1 MGGRQG
7 RRPFL
12 PPQVDQADLEA
23 YDGAPPGKYTA
34 GLGQKGIAFCDDSE
48 DAVSMALT
56 AVDRLL
62 RSARVPVTDIG
73 ALHVGTESSPDRAKA
88 VKTGLMRLFN
98 DDGDGATDVG
108 GVDVVA
114 ACYGGAAALF
124 NAVNWVESRAWDGRF
139 VSPKDQEGWWA
150 RWPPRRAPT
159 TLFLSSFLPF

>member
-1 MGGRQG
+1 VGGRQG

-88 VKTGLMRLFN
+88 VKTGLMQGQWSVTHYRLYSA
-98 DDGDGATDVG
+98 DDVLRQIVIRSHGA
-108 GVDVVA
+108 
-114 ACYGGAAALF
+114 
-124 NAVNWVESRAWDGRF
+124 
-139 VSPKDQEGWWA
+139 
-150 RWPPRRAPT
+150 
-159 TLFLSSFLPF
+159 